1 MATKSCWRPTTA
13 RPAGLSRTSR
23 IWSNGKLRSRRRQ
36 LLSVKP
42 KIAARNKLKP
52 ADREKSG
59 QPEKIQHH
67 AREQEGGGFPSLGG
81 DPRVTSM
88 WSHRQV
94 LRARRKFPGRYDN
107 GKKPR

>member
-23 IWSNGKLRSRRRQ
+23 ISSNCKLRSQRRQ

-52 ADREKSG
+52 ADREKFG
-59 QPEKIQHH
+59 QAERFSAAPKSK
-67 AREQEGGGFPSLGG
+67 RGGFAEACDLPTTGLDSLAIALIQFFHW
-81 DPRVTSM
+81 DT
-88 WSHRQV
+88 
-94 LRARRKFPGRYDN
+94 
-107 GKKPR
+107 

>member
-23 IWSNGKLRSRRRQ
+23 ISSNGKLRSRRRR

-67 AREQEGGGFPSLGG
+67 AREQGGRRFRPAPRSTSNRLGY
-81 DPRVTSM
+81 RSFIANTVF
-88 WSHRQV
+88 
-94 LRARRKFPGRYDN
+94 L
-107 GKKPR
+107 